1 MLRLTLIPEVGD
13 IAVHALQVLI
23 LLPELQ
29 AVHHALIGTLNAQH
43 VPLQVA
49 QHVTADIMLTLPA
62 QDVTLTFLAPENYI
76 IKSATFV

>member
-29 AVHHALIGTLNAQH
+29 AVHHALIGTLNVKPA
-43 VPLQVA
+43 VLQVA

-62 QDVTLTFLAPENYI
+62 QDVTLTLIAAEVVML
-76 IKSATFV
+76 K